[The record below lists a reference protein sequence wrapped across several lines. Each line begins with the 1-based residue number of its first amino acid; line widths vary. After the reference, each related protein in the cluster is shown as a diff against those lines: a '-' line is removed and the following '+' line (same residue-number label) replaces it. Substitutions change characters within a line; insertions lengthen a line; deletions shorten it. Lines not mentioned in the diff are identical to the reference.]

1 MRCKAPLLAVSNFCQ
16 GSEFL
21 IARCTPKLAQ
31 RVCIQSRFHVRSQ
44 PQRMATEP
52 GFDWYGL
59 KAVLR
64 AARQIYQK
72 AGAKFLLQTVAVS
85 ARYAAPRQEMPI

>member
-1 MRCKAPLLAVSNFCQ
+1 
-16 GSEFL
+16 
-21 IARCTPKLAQ
+21 
-31 RVCIQSRFHVRSQ
+31 
-44 PQRMATEP
+44 MATEP